1 MTTPAA
7 PTIFG
12 QPYSAITNVFTNNV
26 MMGAEIDAGSFA
38 DDGNVPP
45 KAYSFTLNN
54 QTQGITLPA
63 AVITG
68 VGWAP
73 PQSPSS

>member
-1 MTTPAA
+1 MTTPA

-12 QPYSAITNVFTNNV
+12 QPYANVTNVLTGNS
-26 MMGAEIDAGSFA
+26 MMGAQIDAGSFA

-63 AVITG
+63 SVITG

-73 PQSPSS
+73 QQSPAS